1 MGKFTGITGKLSIGD
16 IIHVYNPMRKE
27 EYCYYKV
34 TDIDGNKA
42 KTGFRTFNRNIYHN
56 KYIYEYGKRES
67 AVYNNCYTISSEEA
81 AKSAGANCL

>member
-16 IIHVYNPMRKE
+16 IVHVGNPMRKE
-27 EYCYYKV
+27 EYCYYRV

-42 KTGFRTFNRNIYHN
+42 KTGFRTFNRNIYHG
-56 KYIYEYGKRES
+56 KYVYEYGKRES
-67 AVYNNCYTISSEEA
+67 SVYNNCYTISSEEA